1 LDKKIQEILKRS
13 VTNISQNY
21 VDEYVEENAKF
32 RSNSGLKEKIIRST
46 NGKCCEWCTKI
57 AGIYSYPAPKDVY
70 RRHDNCDCTV
80 TYVSEKGS
88 QDVYTKQ
95 QLKAEEVAERIEK
108 LAKLSEEE
116 KEKARITEWI
126 REHTYEKK
134 KIKYDE
140 GYDKQKH
147 KKEIE
152 CAEWMSEM
160 FGGDITCL
168 NEVEIHEMPDFI
180 WNKKTWE
187 EKSAES
193 PTAADRNVRKACHQI
208 SSVEGVETGGIIIT
222 LNCKES
228 ETEECI
234 EAAKHRLKRET
245 YVKKAA
251 LIIKRGNNII
261 KIIEK

>member
-1 LDKKIQEILKRS
+1 MDKKIQEILERS
-13 VTNISQNY
+13 LLNISQNY

-32 RSNSGLKEKIIRST
+32 RSESGLKEKIVRST

-57 AGIYSYPAPKDVY
+57 AGVYNYPAPKDVY

-80 TYVSEKGS
+80 TYISEKGS
-88 QDVYTKQ
+88 QDVYSKR
-95 QLKAEEVAERIEK
+95 QLKAEEAAGRIKKAVEI
-108 LAKLSEEE
+108 SEAE
-116 KEKARITEWI
+116 KEKAKITEWI
-126 REHTYEKK
+126 REYTYDKK

-140 GYDKQKH
+140 GYNKQKH
-147 KKEIE
+147 AKEIE

-168 NEVEIHEMPDFI
+168 NEVEIHEMSDFL
-180 WNKKTWE
+180 WNKKAWE
-187 EKSAES
+187 EKSAKS
-193 PTAADRNVRKACHQI
+193 LTAVDRNVRKACRQI
-208 SSVEGVETGGIIIT
+208 CSVEGTEPGGIIIT

-228 ETEECI
+228 EIEKCI
-234 EAAKHRLKRET
+234 EAAEHRLKREA
-245 YVKKAA
+245 YVRKAT